1 MLIISSCQHNRRAEN
16 LTLFVTAVREREKY
30 WKRVKKK
37 KRKRAWKGEREVA
50 MWDHLYSESRIKIPH
65 HSILLFFFFFSWFC
79 YLTLFLTFS
88 FVYWFSDRFLFLSL
102 PPSLSLSLSISLFF
116 FFPYDWTTKHEMRV
130 LFFFFFNSF
139 FVFFFFLVLLLLKT
153 VAAVLL
159 KILQFS
165 TFNFFALLVL
175 QKMENDANETCLLGV
190 VPVPWYPLP
199 IKKIKAMVQKQLK
212 QIGSGK
218 PETAACN

>member
-1 MLIISSCQHNRRAEN
+1 M
-16 LTLFVTAVREREKY
+16 
-30 WKRVKKK
+30 KR
-37 KRKRAWKGEREVA
+37 GEREVA

-65 HSILLFFFFFSWFC
+65 HSILLFFFFFLILLLNFIFN
-79 YLTLFLTFS
+79 LFLCLLILRQILVFVSPSLPLYFS
-88 FVYWFSDRFLFLSL
+88 LHLSLFL
-102 PPSLSLSLSISLFF
+102 LSVWLNDKAWDESAFF
-116 FFPYDWTTKHEMRV
+116 FQFI
-130 LFFFFFNSF
+130 FC
-139 FVFFFFLVLLLLKT
+139 FFFLVLLLLKT